1 MDNRQ
6 LLGDREFLFNLKQG
20 VWLLGT
26 SSWLIAIVE
35 RSSAALQDGYLS
47 ALDLTQIFTVL
58 TFFISWLFLKPATDV
73 NSSKLKPKMKI

>member
-35 RSSAALQDGYLS
+35 RSSASLQDGYLS

-58 TFFISWLFLKPATDV
+58 TFFISWLFLKPATHV
-73 NSSKLKPKMKI
+73 NSSKLQPKMKI